1 MINWIR
7 STQGLYT
14 LNYAL
19 AKSRLHYTLD
29 PVSLSLEIEL
39 HRICSTGYLPLESDR
54 PISFVHNFERL
65 STGIVLSRRKI
76 RAARGSVNPR
86 ATSFSNPTILHK
98 RACRVAGEITGKKES
113 GVERSVFPQIFRFSP
128 VEKLTSRGTLSSP
141 LRLPSI
147 PRSPR
152 DPDTN

>member
-65 STGIVLSRRKI
+65 STGRQQHR
-76 RAARGSVNPR
+76 
-86 ATSFSNPTILHK
+86 SFAEENTRS
-98 RACRVAGEITGKKES
+98 
-113 GVERSVFPQIFRFSP
+113 ERIC
-128 VEKLTSRGTLSSP
+128 
-141 LRLPSI
+141 
-147 PRSPR
+147 
-152 DPDTN
+152 